1 MLEDPSQKLTQDLKK
16 IAFWGIPG
24 AIIVYVVGWFI
35 NVMDPDSAQYA
46 SITREM
52 LERGDFLTFT
62 DQGREYLDKPPL
74 LFWLSGIS
82 FKLFGINNIAFRI
95 PAFLATL
102 LALYST
108 FKLAELYYDK
118 KTGYLAALILATVQA
133 TFLINHDV
141 RTDTNLICWFVFS
154 MWQVAVYLENKK
166 PLPFILA
173 FIGIGLAMLAK
184 GPIGLVAPVLG
195 IFMHLVLRKEWK
207 TLFNPIWIIGLAI
220 VGIVLLPMSY
230 GLYMQ
235 FDQHPEKVVNGLTGV
250 SGLRF
255 FYWTQS
261 FGRIT
266 GENVWKNNVGP
277 FFLSHN
283 TLWAFFPW
291 SLFLVLGLIREAK
304 NIFLHLTGK
313 TIQKEFLIFFGLL
326 LPFMALSASAYQLP
340 HYAFIVYPLGAII
353 AAKYILHVFYQPD
366 ISGAKLLHI
375 IQTSILG
382 LLMIAVFML
391 VWFCFPGYNQLALIF
406 YIVLLMGF
414 LYTTF
419 VLKSQ
424 HKTILICVLSAIG
437 TNLILNSYFYPELL
451 KYQAGSEMATIA
463 KENGLSKGNY
473 YCYKAGQPWAMN
485 FYTDMTIPA
494 TDDFE
499 SLIQKKNI
507 LIYTRSEFVEDFKKV
522 RPDLQVIHCMGE
534 YPVSTPRMKFLNPAT
549 REETLKRKCLIKL

>member
-1 MLEDPSQKLTQDLKK
+1 MSVDLTQKLTQDLKK
-16 IAFWGIPG
+16 IAAWGILG
-24 AIIVYVVGWFI
+24 ASIVYVVGWFI

-82 FKLFGINNIAFRI
+82 FKIFGINNIAFRI

-108 FKLAELYYDK
+108 SKLAQLYYDSR
-118 KTGYLAALILATVQA
+118 TGYLAAIILATVQA

-141 RTDTNLICWFVFS
+141 RTDTNLVCWFVFS
-154 MWQVAVYLENKK
+154 MWQVAVYLESKK
-166 PLPFILA
+166 SLHFILA

-184 GPIGLVAPVLG
+184 GPIGLVAPGLG
-195 IFMHLVLRKEWK
+195 IFMHLTLRKDWK
-207 TLFNPIWIIGLAI
+207 MLFNPIWIIGLAI

-230 GLYMQ
+230 GLYLQ

-255 FYWTQS
+255 YYWTQS

-304 NIFLHLTGK
+304 TIFLHLSGK

-353 AAKYILHVFYQPD
+353 ASKYILHVFYQPD
-366 ISGAKLLHI
+366 ISGAKLLYR
-375 IQTSILG
+375 IQTSVHIILLTG
-382 LLMIAVFML
+382 VFML
-391 VWFCFPGYNQLALIF
+391 VWFSFPENNMLALI
-406 YIVLLMGF
+406 
-414 LYTTF
+414 LYFSLTASFMALIF
-419 VLKSQ
+419 VSKTR
-424 HKTILICVLSAIG
+424 HKLILSCMLIAIG
-437 TNLILNSYFYPELL
+437 VNLILNSYFYPELL
-451 KYQAGSEMATIA
+451 KYQAGSEMAVIA

-485 FYTDMTIPA
+485 FYTDMMIPA

-499 SLIQKKNI
+499 SLIQKRNI
-507 LIYTRSEFVEDFKKV
+507 LIYTKEEFVEDFKKV
-522 RPDLQVIHCMGE
+522 RPDLQIIHCMGE

-549 REETLKRKCLIKL
+549 RKETLKSKCLIKL

>member
-1 MLEDPSQKLTQDLKK
+1 MLNDPSKSLTEDIKK
-16 IAFWGIPG
+16 IAFWGILG
-24 AIIVYVVGWFI
+24 ASIVYVVGWFI

-52 LERGDFLTFT
+52 LERGDYLTFT

-82 FKLFGINNIAFRI
+82 FKIFGINNVAFRI

-118 KTGYLAALILATVQA
+118 RTGYLAALILATVQA

-154 MWQVAVYLENKK
+154 MWQVAAYLENKK
-166 PLPFILA
+166 IIHFIFA

-184 GPIGLVAPVLG
+184 GPIGLVASGLG
-195 IFMHLVLRKEWK
+195 IFMHLVLRKDWK

-220 VGIVLLPMSY
+220 VAIVLIPMSY
-230 GLYMQ
+230 GLYIQ

-255 FYWTQS
+255 YYWTQS

-266 GENVWKNNVGP
+266 GENVWKNNTGP
-277 FFLSHN
+277 FFLSHS

-291 SLFLVLGLIREAK
+291 SIFLVLGLIREVK
-304 NIFLHLTGK
+304 NIFLHLIGK
-313 TIQKEFLIFFGLL
+313 AVQKEFLIFFGLL

-353 AAKYILHVFYQPD
+353 TAKFILHVFYTTD
-366 ISGAKLLHI
+366 IKAAKILYI
-375 IQTSILG
+375 IQTSILYA
-382 LLMIAVFML
+382 LLIAVFVL
-391 VWFCFPGYNQLALIF
+391 VWFCFPEHNLLAIMIF
-406 YIVLLMGF
+406 IALASAFAAL
-414 LYTTF
+414 TF
-419 VLKSQ
+419 VVKTS
-424 HKTILICVLSAIG
+424 HKLILSCTLLAVG
-437 TNLILNSYFYPELL
+437 VNLILNSYFYPELL
-451 KYQAGSEMATIA
+451 KYQAGSEMATKA
-463 KENGLSKGNY
+463 LENGVTKGNFY
-473 YCYKAGQPWAMN
+473 SYKAGQPWAMN
-485 FYTDMTIPA
+485 FYVDMTIPA

-499 SLIQKKNI
+499 FLLGKKDV
-507 LIYTRSEFVEDFKKV
+507 LIYTTEEQLLEFKNR
-522 RPDLQVIHCMGE
+522 RPNLQVIHCMGE
-534 YPVSTPRMKFLNPAT
+534 YPVSTPRGKFLNPAT
-549 REETLKRKCLIKL
+549 REATLKRKCLIKL

>member
-1 MLEDPSQKLTQDLKK
+1 MLEAPSQKLTLDLKK
-16 IAFWGIPG
+16 IAFWGILG
-24 AIIVYVVGWFI
+24 ASSVYIVGWFI

-108 FKLAELYYDK
+108 FKLAKLYYDK

-154 MWQVAVYLENKK
+154 MWHLAAYMENKK
-166 PLPFILA
+166 ATHFILA
-173 FIGIGLAMLAK
+173 FIGIGLSMLAK
-184 GPIGLVAPVLG
+184 GPIGLVAPGLG
-195 IFMHLVLRKEWK
+195 IFMHLALRKEWK
-207 TLFNPIWIIGLAI
+207 TLFNPVWVVGLLI
-220 VGIVLLPMSY
+220 VAIVLLPMSY
-230 GLYMQ
+230 GLYTQ
-235 FDQHPEKVVNGLTGV
+235 FDQHPEKVVNGLTEV

-266 GENVWKNNVGP
+266 GENVWKNNTGP

-291 SLFLVLGLIREAK
+291 SLFLVLGLVREAK

-313 TIQKEFLIFFGLL
+313 ANQKEFLIFFGLL

-353 AAKYILHVFYQPD
+353 TSKYILHVFYEPG

-375 IQTSILG
+375 IQTSVLG
-382 LLMIAVFML
+382 LLLVGIFML
-391 VWFCFPGYNQLALIF
+391 VWFCFPEHNQLALIF
-406 YIVLLMGF
+406 YIILFTGY

-419 VLKSQ
+419 LLKSH
-424 HKTILICVLSAIG
+424 HKTILVCLLIAIG

-451 KYQAGSEMATIA
+451 NYQAGSEMAA
-463 KENGLSKGNY
+463 KALANGVSKGNI
-473 YCYKAGQPWAMN
+473 YCYKAWQPWTLN

-494 TDDFE
+494 TDNFE
-499 SLIQKKNI
+499 YLVQQRNI
-507 LIYTRSEFVEDFKKV
+507 LIYTNEEFVEDFKKV
-522 RPDLQVIHCMGE
+522 RPDLLVIHSMGE

>member
-1 MLEDPSQKLTQDLKK
+1 MPENPSNNTTHDLRK
-16 IAFWGIPG
+16 IAIWGILSSC
-24 AIIVYVVGWFI
+24 AVYIIGWFI

-52 LERGDFLTFT
+52 LERGDYLTFT

-74 LFWLSGIS
+74 LFWFSGIS
-82 FKLFGINNIAFRI
+82 FKIFGINNVAFRI
-95 PAFLATL
+95 PAFLATM

-108 FKLAELYYDK
+108 FKLAALYYDK
-118 KTGYLAALILATVQA
+118 KTGYLAALILATIQA

-154 MWQVAVYLENKK
+154 MWQVAAYLENKK
-166 PLPFILA
+166 PLHFILA
-173 FIGIGLAMLAK
+173 FTGIGLAMLAK
-184 GPIGLVAPVLG
+184 GPIGLVAPGLG
-195 IFMHLVLRKEWK
+195 IFMHLTLQKDWK
-207 TLFNPIWIIGLAI
+207 TLFNPVWLLGLLI
-220 VGIVLLPMSY
+220 VAIVLLPMSY
-230 GLYMQ
+230 GLYTQ

-255 FYWTQS
+255 YYWTQS

-291 SLFLVLGLIREAK
+291 SLFLMLGLIREAK

-313 TIQKEFLIFFGLL
+313 TKQKEFLIFFGLL

-340 HYAFIVYPLGAII
+340 HYAFVVYPLGAII
-353 AAKYILHVFYQPD
+353 TAKYILHIFYEAD
-366 ISGAKLLHI
+366 ISGARVLYI
-375 IQTSILG
+375 IQTSVHYILLIG
-382 LLMIAVFML
+382 VFAL
-391 VWFCFPGYNQLALIF
+391 VWFCFPEHNSVAVFLYVLLAAALISVTF
-406 YIVLLMGF
+406 IIKTHHKFILACTIVAVG
-414 LYTTF
+414 
-419 VLKSQ
+419 V
-424 HKTILICVLSAIG
+424 
-437 TNLILNSYFYPELL
+437 NLILNSYFYPELL
-451 KYQAGSEMATIA
+451 KYQAGSEMATKA
-463 KENGLSKGNY
+463 LENGLSKGNF
-473 YCYKAGQPWAMN
+473 CSYKAGTPWAMN

-494 TDDFE
+494 IDDFE

-507 LIYTRSEFVEDFKKV
+507 LIYTKEEFLKDFQER

-534 YPVSTPRMKFLNPAT
+534 YPVSTPRLKFLNPET
-549 REETLKRKCLIKL
+549 RQETLKRKCLIKL